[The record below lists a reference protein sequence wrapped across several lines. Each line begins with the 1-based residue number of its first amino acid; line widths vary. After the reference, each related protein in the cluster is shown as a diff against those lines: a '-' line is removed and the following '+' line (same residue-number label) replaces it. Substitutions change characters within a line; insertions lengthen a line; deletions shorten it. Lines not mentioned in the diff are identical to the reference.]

1 MKPSQNAINLIKKWE
16 GFRTNAYLCSAGV
29 ATIGYGSTTWGNGQ
43 KVKIGEIV
51 SMKTAEVLLLND
63 LAKRSKVLQG
73 LNLNQ
78 NQFDALLSF
87 IYNVGIG
94 AFNRS
99 QLKKLIVAN
108 PNDEAIREQF
118 MRWKKA
124 GGKISQGLI
133 NRRTD
138 EANLYFY
145 E

>member
-29 ATIGYGSTTWGNGQ
+29 PTIGFGSTTWGNGQ

-63 LAKRSKVLQG
+63 LAKRSKALEG

-78 NQFDALLSF
+78 NQFDSLLSF

-124 GGKISQGLI
+124 GGKVSQGLI

-138 EANLYFY
+138 EANLYFK
-145 E
+145 

>member
-1 MKPSQNAINLIKKWE
+1 
-16 GFRTNAYLCSAGV
+16 
-29 ATIGYGSTTWGNGQ
+29 
-43 KVKIGEIV
+43 
-51 SMKTAEVLLLND
+51 MKTAEVLLLND

-124 GGKISQGLI
+124 GGKESQGLI
-133 NRRTD
+133 NRRKD
-138 EANLYFY
+138 EANLYFN